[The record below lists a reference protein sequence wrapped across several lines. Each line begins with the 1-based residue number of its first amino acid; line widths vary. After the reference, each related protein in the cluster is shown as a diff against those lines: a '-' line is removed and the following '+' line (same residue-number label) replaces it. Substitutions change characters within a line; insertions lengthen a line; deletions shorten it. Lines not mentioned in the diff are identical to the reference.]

1 MRFKLIDAAKKE
13 FPVQRLCKVL
23 GVSPSGYFAWRRRP
37 ASPRQREDLILLA
50 HIRSAFALSNET
62 YGSPRMTR
70 ELQDSGLRVG
80 RRRTARLMRENGL
93 KARQRRRFKRTT
105 DSHHAFPVA
114 PNLLDQDFSAERPNE
129 KWGADISYVWTGEGW
144 LYLAVVLDLF
154 ARRVVGWAVS
164 DRLHTEL
171 ALKALRKALAIRRPS
186 GGLIHHSDRGSQYC
200 SIDYQAELNKHGILV
215 SMSGKGNCYDNA
227 MVETF
232 FKTLKSELVW
242 RTVFYTRQDADQA
255 IGRYIDGFY
264 NPVRRHSALNFTS
277 PAQFEK
283 HAAN

>member
-1 MRFKLIDAAKKE
+1 MRVQLIDGAKKD

-23 GVSPSGYFAWRRRP
+23 GVSPSGSFAWRRRP
-37 ASPRQREDLILLA
+37 ASPRQREDLVLLA

-70 ELQDSGLRVG
+70 ELHDNGLSVG

-93 KARQRRRFKRTT
+93 KARPKRRFKRTT

-144 LYLAVVLDLF
+144 LYLAVVLELF

-164 DRLHTEL
+164 GRLHKEL
-171 ALKALRKALAIRRPS
+171 ALEALRKALAIRRPS
-186 GGLIHHSDRGSQYC
+186 GGLIHHSDRGSQYG
-200 SIDYQAELNKHGILV
+200 SAAYQAELTKRGILI
-215 SMSGKGNCYDNA
+215 SMSGTGNCSDNA
-227 MVETF
+227 VVETF
-232 FKTLKSELVW
+232 FKTLKAELIW
-242 RTVFYTRQDADQA
+242 RTVFQTRAEAEDAIA
-255 IGRYIDGFY
+255 RYIDGFY
-264 NPVRRHSALNFTS
+264 NPIRRHSTLDFMS
-277 PAQFEK
+277 PAQFERQ
-283 HAAN
+283 AA